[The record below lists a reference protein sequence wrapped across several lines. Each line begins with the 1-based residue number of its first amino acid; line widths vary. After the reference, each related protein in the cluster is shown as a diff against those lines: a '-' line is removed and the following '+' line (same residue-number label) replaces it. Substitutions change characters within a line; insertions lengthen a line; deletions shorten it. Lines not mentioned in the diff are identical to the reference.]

1 MTLLIYGAY
10 GYTGEL
16 VSEEAVGRGIDVVVA
31 GRDERKVAELADR
44 LGCEGRSFGLG
55 NGTGADR
62 TAVDDVAENIGDADA
77 VLNCA
82 GPFVDTYRPLVEACL
97 GTETH
102 YLDVTGELPVFEA
115 IAARNAEAKD
125 AGVCLLPGVGFDVV
139 PTDCLAAHLHD
150 RLPAAT
156 RLRLGFDPSGT
167 ISRGTLATAIEQFE
181 AGGKRRHDGEIVDV
195 PVGEGDRRIDFGRG
209 ERNAVLV
216 PMGDLSTAYRSTG
229 IGTID
234 VYLALPKPAAIA
246 LRAGR
251 FLSPLLAVEPVKRGL
266 QRLVRAT
273 VTGPSE
279 QKREEGTCYV
289 WGEASDGDRTV
300 TSRLQTPETYALTVD
315 AATTAAQRVLGTGDG
330 DPVGGDPGGGD
341 PVGSGNGPSAGFQ
354 TPASAFGSEFVLE
367 LDGVE
372 GFFDE

>member
-16 VSEEAVGRGIDVVVA
+16 VAEEAVSRGVDVVVA
-31 GRDERKVAELADR
+31 GRDERKVTDLADR
-44 LGCEGRSFGLG
+44 LGCEGRSFDIGDDG
-55 NGTGADR
+55 EGDR
-62 TAVDDVAENIGDADA
+62 TVVDAVADNVGDVDA

-97 GTETH
+97 RTETH

-115 IAARNAEAKD
+115 IAARDAEAAA

-139 PTDCLAAHLHD
+139 PTDCLARHLHD
-150 RLPAAT
+150 RLPTAT

-167 ISRGTLATAIEQFE
+167 VSRGTLATAIGQFE
-181 AGGKRRHDGEIVDV
+181 AGGKRRHEGEIVDV
-195 PVGEGDRRIDFGRG
+195 PVGEGRRRIDFGRG

-229 IGTID
+229 IENVE
-234 VYLALPKPAAIA
+234 VYLALSRSAATA
-246 LRAGR
+246 LRFGR
-251 FLSPLLAVEPVKRGL
+251 FLSPILGTEPLKRGL

-279 QKREEGTCYV
+279 RQRETGVCYV

-300 TSRLQTPETYALTVD
+300 ISRLKTPETYALTVD
-315 AATTAAQRVLGTGDG
+315 AATTAAQRVLDADPGDG
-330 DPVGGDPGGGD
+330 GD
-341 PVGSGNGPSAGFQ
+341 GPAAGFQ
-354 TPASAFGSEFVLE
+354 TPASAFGPEFVLE

-372 GFFDE
+372 GFFDG